1 MPFLLIPFNVIENKA
16 HFVLKC
22 ALHNSIIY
30 KFRLLFEN
38 EVLGGLK
45 YSFEL
50 DHQVDI
56 SLYLTKAT
64 ALCHYGE
71 VGWFDPIMTYFQ
83 SHEPFGILDSK
94 INFVSFPNQ
103 GEDYYAH

>member
-56 SLYLTKAT
+56 SLYLTEVT
-64 ALCHYGE
+64 ALHHSRELAGLK
-71 VGWFDPIMTYFQ
+71 P
-83 SHEPFGILDSK
+83 S
-94 INFVSFPNQ
+94 
-103 GEDYYAH
+103 